1 MATGAI
7 APNALSAIIIE
18 MGRPFFWAA
27 FVVTIIFIISLL
39 RSAVQRGRDFFYAA
53 AGAACVV
60 TVTLLAFSNAIFS
73 APIVI
78 LVATA
83 LEIAT
88 AQSKSRS
95 ARSTA

>member
-60 TVTLLAFSNAIFS
+60 TITLLAFSNAIFS

>member
-7 APNALSAIIIE
+7 APNGLSTMIIE

-27 FVVTIIFIISLL
+27 FIATIIFIIALL
-39 RSAVQRGRDFFYAA
+39 RSAVRRGRDFFYAA

-73 APIVI
+73 APMMI
-78 LVATA
+78 LVATM
-83 LEIAT
+83 LGIAT
-88 AQSKSRS
+88 AQSKSRL
-95 ARSTA
+95 AGSTG